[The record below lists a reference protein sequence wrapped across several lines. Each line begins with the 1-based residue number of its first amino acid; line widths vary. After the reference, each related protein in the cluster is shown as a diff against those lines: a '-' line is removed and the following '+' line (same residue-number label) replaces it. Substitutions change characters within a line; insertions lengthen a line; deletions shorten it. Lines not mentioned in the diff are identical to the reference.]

1 MTFPN
6 HLLGATLDKNMSA
19 RTAESIP
26 ETEFCN
32 FDGSVNCELV
42 PIEFSECYFK
52 QCDEN
57 QYPYFINDE
66 FQYPSAS
73 ASYSGNES
81 EQNIVSLLDTDFLE
95 IYDELAKSD
104 EFFFSGPSPVA
115 MPIAF
120 ATEAEIIRLDT
131 NESIQHA
138 TLIEPSEPKILK
150 ELNDPEVKTE
160 HKILR
165 QTKKK
170 NRISAISKWKL
181 KRNRDV
187 CKASDLNIM
196 SARQEATARRPRTH
210 GKFRKVKA
218 KWITAT
224 EYFHL
229 EPKLEEESLDSSNIA
244 DTVEY
249 SASS

>member
-1 MTFPN
+1 
-6 HLLGATLDKNMSA
+6 MSTK
-19 RTAESIP
+19 TAETIP
-26 ETEFCN
+26 DTEFCN

-57 QYPYFINDE
+57 QYPYFTNDE

-73 ASYSGNES
+73 AIYSGNES

-120 ATEAEIIRLDT
+120 ATEAEVVRLENNDT
-131 NESIQHA
+131 IQHA
-138 TLIEPSEPKILK
+138 TLIEPSDPKILK
-150 ELNDPEVKTE
+150 ELHDPEVKSE
-160 HKILR
+160 HKTLR
-165 QTKKK
+165 QSKRK
-170 NRISAISKWKL
+170 NRISAISKWRL

-187 CKASDLNIM
+187 CKASDLNTM

-229 EPKLEEESLDSSNIA
+229 EPKQEDEESLNSSNNSNIL
-244 DTVEY
+244 EY
-249 SASS
+249 SISS

>member
-1 MTFPN
+1 M
-6 HLLGATLDKNMSA
+6 GSK
-19 RTAESIP
+19 TAESIP
-26 ETEFCN
+26 DTEFCN
-32 FDGSVNCELV
+32 LDGSVNCELV
-42 PIEFSECYFK
+42 PIEFSECCFK
-52 QCDEN
+52 RCDEN
-57 QYPYFINDE
+57 QYPYFTNDE

-115 MPIAF
+115 MPITF
-120 ATEAEIIRLDT
+120 ATEAEIVRLEN
-131 NESIQHA
+131 NETIQHA
-138 TLIEPSEPKILK
+138 TLIEPSEPKTLK
-150 ELNDPEVKTE
+150 EFHDPEVKSE

-165 QTKKK
+165 QTKRK
-170 NRISAISKWKL
+170 NRISAISKWRL

-187 CKASDLNIM
+187 CKASDLNTM

-229 EPKLEEESLDSSNIA
+229 EPKQEDEESLNSSNNTDI
-244 DTVEY
+244 VGY
-249 SASS
+249 SSSS

>member
-1 MTFPN
+1 
-6 HLLGATLDKNMSA
+6 MSTK
-19 RTAESIP
+19 TAETIP
-26 ETEFCN
+26 DTEFCN

-57 QYPYFINDE
+57 QYPYFTNDE

-73 ASYSGNES
+73 AAYSGNES

-120 ATEAEIIRLDT
+120 ATEAEVVRLEN
-131 NESIQHA
+131 NETIQHA
-138 TLIEPSEPKILK
+138 TLIEPSDPKILK
-150 ELNDPEVKTE
+150 ELHDPEVKSE
-160 HKILR
+160 HKTLR
-165 QTKKK
+165 QSKRK
-170 NRISAISKWKL
+170 NRISAISKWRL

-187 CKASDLNIM
+187 CKASDLNTM

-229 EPKLEEESLDSSNIA
+229 EPKQEDEESLHSSNNSNIL
-244 DTVEY
+244 EY
-249 SASS
+249 SISS